1 MRLNEGLLCKREIS
15 TIIAAVW
22 EHGNAR
28 APDGQ
33 QEQCVSTTVSL
44 SHSNIAVYVSWDF
57 MEDFME
63 DFMACTFTKYSSSS
77 SVALR

>member
-1 MRLNEGLLCKREIS
+1 MHLDECSPCKRVIS

-22 EHGNAR
+22 DHGNAR
-28 APDGQ
+28 APDGP

-57 MEDFME
+57 MEDFM
-63 DFMACTFTKYSSSS
+63 ACTFTKCISSS

>member
-1 MRLNEGLLCKREIS
+1 MRLDEGSPCKREIS

-28 APDGQ
+28 APDEP
-33 QEQCVSTTVSL
+33 QEQCVSTIVSL
-44 SHSNIAVYVSWDF
+44 SHSIIAVYVSWDF
-57 MEDFME
+57 MEDFM
-63 DFMACTFTKYSSSS
+63 ACTFTKCSSSS